1 MLTNFDFV
9 LEKTSFP
16 HGLII
21 LQLFLLVTLT
31 MVAFAA
37 NSVFARLGLSD
48 GGMDAAEF
56 TFVRLVSGA
65 VVLALLVLSR
75 TGIVSVVREHGN
87 AMSALMLFAYA
98 AGFSFAYLQL
108 DTGTGA
114 LILFACVQATM
125 IGWGIATGHKPVA
138 LEWAGLIVAFGAFI
152 WLVSPGLSAPDPFS
166 AFLMVVAGIA
176 WGIYSLRGRGMSNP
190 LAATAGNFI
199 LSVPLAVLLVV
210 IVSSW
215 SFSTFGVIMAIA
227 SGAMTSALG
236 YALWYWCLPQIT
248 ATRAAIVQLSVPAIA
263 TIGGI
268 AFSGEE
274 LSLRLGLSCALIL
287 GGVAIAILAKQK
299 TA

>member
-1 MLTNFDFV
+1 MKLVFLT
-9 LEKTSFP
+9 
-16 HGLII
+16 
-21 LQLFLLVTLT
+21 TLT
-31 MVAFAA
+31 MIAFAA

-56 TFVRLVSGA
+56 TLVRLVSGA

-75 TGIVSVVREHGN
+75 GGIASAVREHGN
-87 AMSALMLFAYA
+87 FTSAIMLFAYA

-166 AFLMVVAGIA
+166 AFLMVIAGIA
-176 WGIYSLRGRGMSNP
+176 WGIYSLRGRGMSDP
-190 LAATAGNFI
+190 LSATAGNFI
-199 LSVPLAVLLVV
+199 LSVPLAIVLIALF
-210 IVSSW
+210 SSW
-215 SFSTFGVIMAIA
+215 SFSAFGVIMALA
-227 SGAMTSALG
+227 SGALTSALG

-268 AFSGEE
+268 LFSGEE
-274 LSLRLGLSCALIL
+274 LSLRLGLSCTLIL
-287 GGVAIAILAKQK
+287 GGVAIA
-299 TA
+299 